1 MNSEI
6 FIKENPTKLFF
17 KCAIPAVITSVFGAL
32 YSVVDGVFVGR
43 YLGENALAAINL
55 MMPIIMIVEAVAN
68 MIATGA
74 SVNISLFLGKKE
86 RKEASKVFSSSV
98 RLILAFSCIIGILG
112 FFFARPFVLLIS
124 PNASSEAVELSIK
137 YLKVYSAFAPLI
149 PIYFATDNYLRVCGK
164 HKFSMEVN
172 VGTQL
177 LNVVLDFLFVVV
189 FHMGV
194 TSVAI
199 ASCLSIVFG
208 SLITLI
214 SFTNR
219 RMDIYYV
226 KERIAIRQFVGI
238 IANGSSEFF
247 STIAAS
253 VMSIV
258 MNLFLLKYGGTTAVA
273 AFSILMYVDSII
285 GMMNF
290 GICDSLQPAI
300 SYCYGAGNVRRM
312 KEIFMRVLMSTII
325 VSIISFL
332 FMLLAGPFVAPLFIK
347 ESDTHLL
354 DVSIVAIKIFSFSYF
369 VGWTDMCFSSYFT
382 ALDKYGRSLI
392 VSIFGTL
399 VFPII
404 FLVILSSLFGLN
416 GVWLT
421 ASASGTASGIL
432 TIILYKTMKL

>member
-1 MNSEI
+1 M
-6 FIKENPTKLFF
+6 
-17 KCAIPAVITSVFGAL
+17 
-32 YSVVDGVFVGR
+32 
-43 YLGENALAAINL
+43 
-55 MMPIIMIVEAVAN
+55 
-68 MIATGA
+68 
-74 SVNISLFLGKKE
+74 
-86 RKEASKVFSSSV
+86 
-98 RLILAFSCIIGILG
+98 
-112 FFFARPFVLLIS
+112 IS
-124 PNASSEAVELSIK
+124 PNASSEAIDLSIK

-164 HKFSMEVN
+164 HRFSMAVN

-177 LNVVLDFLFVVV
+177 LNVVLDFLFIVILR
-189 FHMGV
+189 MGV
-194 TSVAI
+194 TSVAV
-199 ASCLSIVFG
+199 ASCLSIALG
-208 SLITLI
+208 SLLTLI
-214 SFTNR
+214 SFTNK
-219 RMDIYYV
+219 RMDVYYV

-300 SYCYGAGNVRRM
+300 SYCYGAGNVHRM
-312 KEIFMRVLMSTII
+312 KEIFKRVLTSTII
-325 VSIISFL
+325 VSIVSFL

-354 DVSIVAIKIFSFSYF
+354 DVSIVAIKIFSFSYL
-369 VGWTDMCFSSYFT
+369 VGWVDMCFSSYFT

-392 VSIFGTL
+392 VSIMGTL
-399 VFPII
+399 VFPIT
-404 FLVILSSLFGLN
+404 FLTIMSGFFGLD

-421 ASASGTASGIL
+421 ASASGAASGIL
-432 TIILYKTMKL
+432 TIILYKTLKL